1 MKNRTLTLL
10 VAFKEAHLCCKPKLL
25 RASLQTIYISQQ
37 GAKSAHAPQ
46 EPQVAGDCCGGA
58 TLLVMWSAYRR
69 AMAQR
74 PTDVSIFDRI
84 EREGIRRLEDE
95 RAKEAAAGPKSTGE
109 RRLNAAGPAFIAA
122 RYDATFRVESKT
134 LGTESLSTFPK
145 EEALS

>member
-1 MKNRTLTLL
+1 
-10 VAFKEAHLCCKPKLL
+10 
-25 RASLQTIYISQQ
+25 
-37 GAKSAHAPQ
+37 
-46 EPQVAGDCCGGA
+46 
-58 TLLVMWSAYRR
+58 MWSAYRR

>member
-1 MKNRTLTLL
+1 MRHKNRKWPAIAAG
-10 VAFKEAHLCCKPKLL
+10 VYP
-25 RASLQTIYISQQ
+25 
-37 GAKSAHAPQ
+37 
-46 EPQVAGDCCGGA
+46 AGDVVRLPAGYGA
-58 TLLVMWSAYRR
+58 ASDRR
-69 AMAQR
+69 
-74 PTDVSIFDRI
+74 SIFDRI